1 MANKDRLNHHII
13 SNGYGVWYFRFK
25 IRNGRNY
32 KFSLKT
38 KNVGSA
44 RKLRDQ
50 YIAEIRQH
58 GRILESEPEAN
69 TFGEVAQEW
78 VDWKRTKIG
87 EEIRITHLMI
97 CTSTTSTSTSCPYFM
112 RF

>member
-13 SNGYGVWYFRFK
+13 SNEYGVWYFRFK
-25 IRNGRNY
+25 IRNGRKY

-38 KNVGSA
+38 KNVGNA

-50 YIAEIRQH
+50 YIDEIKQH
-58 GRILESEPEAN
+58 GRILEPEPEAN

-87 EEIRITHLMI
+87 EEIRDYTFKDLYLYPSF
-97 CTSTTSTSTSCPYFM
+97 TRP
-112 RF
+112 RG